1 MSIAFAEAGA
11 LERGT
16 NASQAPPVVAEAMV
30 PEVDESGNG
39 RNSVELGSATASSSA
54 GEDDLDPGQ

>member
-1 MSIAFAEAGA
+1 MSSAFAEADA

-16 NASQAPPVVAEAMV
+16 TADQAPPIVVEAMV

-39 RNSVELGSATASSSA
+39 RNSDEPGSTTIPSSTDA
-54 GEDDLDPGQ
+54 DDLDPGQ